1 VEVVTVLVEQVL
13 QRGLPVDPVD
23 LEVVEQEKVQEQV
36 VLVVQEFL
44 VKVIPEE
51 LDMEVHQVV
60 VEEVVELPLPE
71 EMLIQVV
78 ETEVQEH
85 QMLF

>member
-1 VEVVTVLVEQVL
+1 MVLVEQVVQ
-13 QRGLPVDPVD
+13 QRSPVDPVD

-36 VLVVQEFL
+36 ALVVQEFL
-44 VKVIPEE
+44 VKVVPVE

-60 VEEVVELPLPE
+60 VVAVVEFLLPE

-78 ETEVQEH
+78 GTEVQEH
-85 QMLF
+85 QMIF